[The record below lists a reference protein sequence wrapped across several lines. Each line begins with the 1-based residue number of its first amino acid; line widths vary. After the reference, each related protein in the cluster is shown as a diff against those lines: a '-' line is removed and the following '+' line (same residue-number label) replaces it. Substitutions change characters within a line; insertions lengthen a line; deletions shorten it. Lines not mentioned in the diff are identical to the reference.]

1 MELFY
6 VLLVLLVVTRLCAE
20 IAQRFQQPPLAG
32 ELIGGILLGGLIAA
46 FPEQLPTLAG
56 LEDEPVFH
64 AITDLAIFFLML
76 LAGIELQP
84 REIARASGR
93 AFWVAVAGFFLPL
106 AIGLGIGWAFLP
118 ESPLKFPQALFIG
131 TAMAI
136 TAIPV
141 AVKALMEIGKLNS
154 NAGRMII
161 SAAIFDDVLSL
172 LLLALLLALIRT
184 GGLPPATELVMLGV
198 KIVGFFAIAIIFGLF
213 VMPRLGR
220 LLLRAKVEE
229 FELSAL
235 LATALALSLLAE
247 SLELHFILGAFL
259 AGLFFSRRNTNKRV
273 YDDVAKKISGLTS
286 GFLAPIF
293 FASIGLSLEPSA
305 VVHIPLFLTLLVLAA
320 YFGKL
325 LGAGGTARLLGMNRR
340 DSLLVGAAMSGRGA
354 VELVLAGI
362 ALRAGLFD
370 SPTPTPAI
378 VDNLFSAV
386 VIVAI
391 VTTLA
396 MPITLRAIAGK

>member
-6 VLLVLLVVTRLCAE
+6 VLLVLLVVTRVCAE

-56 LEDEPVFH
+56 LKDEPVFH

-76 LAGIELQP
+76 FAGIELQP

-118 ESPLKFPQALFIG
+118 ASSLKFPQALFIG

-154 NAGRMII
+154 NAGRMIV

-213 VMPRLGR
+213 VMPRLGS

-235 LATALALSLLAE
+235 LATALALAILAE

-273 YDDVAKKISGLTS
+273 YEDVAKKIGGLTS

-305 VVHIPLFLTLLVLAA
+305 VVHIPLFLILLVLAA

-362 ALRAGLFD
+362 ALRAGLFE

-378 VDNLFSAV
+378 VENLFSAV

-396 MPITLRAIAGK
+396 MPVTLRAIARE